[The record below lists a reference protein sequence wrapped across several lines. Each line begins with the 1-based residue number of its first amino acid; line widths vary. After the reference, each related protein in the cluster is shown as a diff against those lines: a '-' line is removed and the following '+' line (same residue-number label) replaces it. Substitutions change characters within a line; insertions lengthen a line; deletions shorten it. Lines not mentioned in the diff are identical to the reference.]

1 MSEIGLLSS
10 IICPSNFQKLTR
22 FLMGQFMPTQII
34 NSERDFQIWKYTVG
48 HGQLLL
54 RSTKAPNLP
63 TRIDVLF
70 KGVSEFHS
78 PTTLS
83 GLSVQEASDNQIRKL
98 CSLRESPS
106 FNHGVK
112 VYTVKGTDF
121 IGYVA
126 ASICACHED
135 EGEYHDPSFFSEN
148 NIL

>member
-1 MSEIGLLSS
+1 
-10 IICPSNFQKLTR
+10 
-22 FLMGQFMPTQII
+22 MPTQII
-34 NSERDFQIWKYTVG
+34 NSEREFQIWKYTVG
-48 HGQLLL
+48 HSQLLL

-70 KGVSEFHS
+70 KGVSEFHL

-83 GLSVQEASDNQIRKL
+83 GLSVQEASDDQIRKL
-98 CSLRESPS
+98 CSLRESSS

-126 ASICACHED
+126 ALICACHED
-135 EGEYHDPSFFSEN
+135 EGEYHDPSFFSKN